1 MCNNSHTWKLDEDI
15 VVYYYH
21 FYKLNGLN
29 HQSLKQIV
37 DKLGIDIQ
45 SFNAREQNLMYVLTN
60 GSHGLSNPATQT
72 VEVANLFEYAREHD
86 ENFQVNLSKIV
97 NRIV

>member
-1 MCNNSHTWKLDEDI
+1 MCNNSRVWKLNEDI

-21 FYKLNGLN
+21 FYKLNGLIYK
-29 HQSLKQIV
+29 SLKQIV

-45 SFNAREQNLMYVLTN
+45 SFNIREQNLMYVLTN
-60 GSHGLSNPATQT
+60 GRQGLSNPATQT
-72 VEVANLFEYAREHD
+72 VEVANLFEYARQND